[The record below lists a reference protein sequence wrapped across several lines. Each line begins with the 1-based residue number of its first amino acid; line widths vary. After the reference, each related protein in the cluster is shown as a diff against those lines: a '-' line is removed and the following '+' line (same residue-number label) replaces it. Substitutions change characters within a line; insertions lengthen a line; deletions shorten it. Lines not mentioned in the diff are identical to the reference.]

1 MNPGLRYLALAG
13 LRGGLRR
20 AGRRMRTARGFLT
33 TVFGVLLMIVL
44 VGSQVVALLLDES
57 PTPAGD
63 AAAGFTLVL
72 MALVGWAMVS
82 SEAPFFWPAEVQ
94 HLFAAP
100 VGRRELL
107 VYQLASRAWLQLL
120 SGLWVGTLGMRSA
133 PMPAAALATAILAIT
148 FVNVAG
154 LLAALAKMAVVQRAP
169 GVVKA
174 LKPAFYVAAAA
185 LAVLLYARARAVGL
199 GDAMGEVLASAP
211 LRALALPLQPF
222 ARAFASEGLVQ
233 LALWSAASA
242 GAIAVTFG
250 AATLLPVDFREAS
263 LSLSARKVAQWQR
276 VRGRGGPATHRR
288 IPVPSFGFLGT
299 AAPLARRHVYELG
312 RAPRPLLGLAF
323 SAGLAFFYGVVLPW
337 TSDYASTPQPLGVT
351 LVVMVGVF
359 AVVASGSLNLDFRRD
374 AERIAF
380 LRSLPLRPRAVAAAQ
395 VFTPAAILTLA
406 SVLLL
411 VGAAMSVGWRVR
423 PMMLML
429 AMLLAGPIS
438 WICVGLEN
446 WLFLLF
452 PTRVTPA
459 GMEQNSFSGRLI
471 LKMLA
476 KLMLLFVVVG
486 VALLAAIPARM
497 LAGRAGGV
505 SASVLVVLAACWVTT
520 WLVARAFHGYDLAV
534 DNPD

>member
-13 LRGGLRR
+13 LRGVLRR
-20 AGRRMRTARGFLT
+20 TGRRMRTARGFLT
-33 TVFGVLLMIVL
+33 TVFSVLLMIVL
-44 VGSQVVALLLDES
+44 VGSQVVALLLDET

-63 AAAGFTLVL
+63 AAAGFTLLL

-133 PMPAAALATAILAIT
+133 PMPAAALAAAILAIT

-174 LKPAFYVAAAA
+174 LKPAFYVAAAV

-242 GAIAVTFG
+242 GVIAVTFG

-276 VRGRGGPATHRR
+276 VRGRGGPVTHRR

-323 SAGLAFFYGVVLPW
+323 SAALAFFYSVVLPW
-337 TSDYASTPQPLGVT
+337 TSDSASTPQPLGVT
-351 LVVMVGVF
+351 LVVMVAVF
-359 AVVASGSLNLDFRRD
+359 AVFGSGSLNLDFRRD
-374 AERIAF
+374 AERIPF
-380 LRSLPLRPRAVAAAQ
+380 LRSLPLRPVAVAVAQ
-395 VFTPAAILTLA
+395 VFTPAAILALA
-406 SVLLL
+406 SLLLL
-411 VGAAMSVGWRVR
+411 VGAGISVGWHVR
-423 PMMLML
+423 PAMLVL

-438 WICVGLEN
+438 WICVALEN

-459 GMEQNSFSGRLI
+459 GTEQNSFSGRLF

-476 KLMLLFVVVG
+476 KLMLLFVI
-486 VALLAAIPARM
+486 VAAVLLAAMPGRM

-505 SASVLVVLAACWVTT
+505 SASVLVVLAACWATT
-520 WLVARAFHGYDLAV
+520 WMVARAFRGYDLAV

>member
-1 MNPGLRYLALAG
+1 
-13 LRGGLRR
+13 
-20 AGRRMRTARGFLT
+20 MRTARGFLT
-33 TVFGVLLMIVL
+33 TVLGLLLMIAL
-44 VGSQVVALLLDES
+44 VGSQLVALLLDDR
-57 PTPAGD
+57 PTPPGD
-63 AAAGFTLVL
+63 AAAGFTLLL
-72 MALVGWAMVS
+72 MALVAWAVVN

-100 VGRRELL
+100 IARRELL
-107 VYQLASRAWLQLL
+107 RYHLASRAWLQLL
-120 SGLWVGTLGMRSA
+120 SGLWVGTIGMRSA
-133 PMPAAALATAILAIT
+133 PWPPAALSTAMLAIA
-148 FVNVAG
+148 FINVAG
-154 LLAALAKMAVVQRAP
+154 LLAALVKMAVVQRAP
-169 GVVKA
+169 GAVKA
-174 LKPAFYVAAAA
+174 MKPAFYVAAAA
-185 LAVLLYARARAVGL
+185 VAALLYARARVVGL

-211 LRALALPLQPF
+211 LRALSLPVQPF
-222 ARAFASEGLVQ
+222 ARAFAAEGLVQ
-233 LALWSAASA
+233 LVLWSAASA
-242 GAIAVTFG
+242 GVIAVTFG
-250 AATLLPVDFREAS
+250 AAVLLPVDFREAS

-323 SAGLAFFYGVVLPW
+323 SAALAFFYSIVLPW
-337 TSDYASTPQPLGVT
+337 TSDYASTPPPLGVT

-359 AVVASGSLNLDFRRD
+359 AVLGSGSLNLDFRRD
-374 AERIAF
+374 AERVAF
-380 LRSLPLRPRAVAAAQ
+380 LRSLPLRPGAVAVAQ

-406 SVLLL
+406 SLLLL
-411 VGAAMSVGWRVR
+411 VGAALSVGWHVR
-423 PMMLML
+423 PMMLLL

-438 WICVGLEN
+438 WICVGMEN

-459 GMEQNSFSGRLI
+459 GTEQNSFSGRQF
-471 LKMLA
+471 LKMLT

-486 VALLAAIPARM
+486 LALLAAVPGRM

-505 SASVLVVLAACWVTT
+505 SASVLLVLAACWATT

>member
-1 MNPGLRYLALAG
+1 
-13 LRGGLRR
+13 
-20 AGRRMRTARGFLT
+20 MRTARGFLT
-33 TVFGVLLMIVL
+33 TVFGFLLMTAL
-44 VGSQVVALLLDES
+44 VGSQVVALVLDES
-57 PTPAGD
+57 PTSPGD

-72 MALVGWAMVS
+72 MALLGWAVVN

-107 VYQLASRAWLQLL
+107 AYQLASRAWLQLL
-120 SGLWVGTLGMRSA
+120 SGLWVGTIGMRSA
-133 PMPAAALATAILAIT
+133 PLPAAALSTAILAIT
-148 FVNVAG
+148 FINVAG
-154 LLAALAKMAVVQRAP
+154 LLAALAKMAVAQRAP
-169 GVVKA
+169 GAVKA
-174 LKPAFYVAAAA
+174 LKPAFYAGAAA
-185 LAVLLYARARAVGL
+185 LVVLLYLRARAVGL

-211 LRALALPLQPF
+211 LRALSLPLQPF
-222 ARAFASEGLVQ
+222 ARAFAAEGLVE
-233 LALWSAASA
+233 LVLWSAASM
-242 GAIAVTFG
+242 GVIAVTFS
-250 AATLLPVDFREAS
+250 AAALLPVDFREAS

-276 VRGRGGPATHRR
+276 VRGRGGRVTHRR

-323 SAGLAFFYGVVLPW
+323 SAGLAFFYSIVLPW
-337 TSDYASTPQPLGVT
+337 TSDYASTPRPLGVA
-351 LVVMVGVF
+351 LVVMVAVF
-359 AVVASGSLNLDFRRD
+359 AMFGSGSLNLDFRRD
-374 AERIAF
+374 AERIPF
-380 LRSLPLRPRAVAAAQ
+380 LRSLPLRPGAVAVAQ

-406 SVLLL
+406 SLLLL
-411 VGAAMSVGWRVR
+411 VGTAISVRWHVR
-423 PMMLML
+423 PMMLIL

-459 GMEQNSFSGRLI
+459 GTEQNSFSGRLF
-471 LKMLA
+471 LKMLS
-476 KLMLLFVVVG
+476 KFMLLTVVVG
-486 VALLAAIPARM
+486 AALLAAVPGRM

-520 WLVARAFHGYDLAV
+520 WMVARAFHGFDLAV

>member
-1 MNPGLRYLALAG
+1 MNPGLRYLARAG
-13 LRGGLRR
+13 FRGVLRR
-20 AGRRMRTARGFLT
+20 TGRRMRTARGFLT
-33 TVFGVLLMIVL
+33 TVLGALLMIAL
-44 VGSQVVALLLDES
+44 VGSQVVALVLDES
-57 PTPAGD
+57 PTSAGD

-72 MALVGWAMVS
+72 MALVGWAVVN

-100 VGRRELL
+100 ISRRELL
-107 VYQLASRAWLQLL
+107 GYQLASRAWLQLL
-120 SGLWVGTLGMRSA
+120 SGLWVGTIGMRSA
-133 PMPAAALATAILAIT
+133 PWPLAALSTAILGIT

-154 LLAALAKMAVVQRAP
+154 LLAALVKMAVVQRAP
-169 GVVKA
+169 AAVKA
-174 LKPAFYVAAAA
+174 IKPAFFVSA
-185 LAVLLYARARAVGL
+185 AVLAAVLYARARAVGL

-211 LRALALPLQPF
+211 LRALSLPLQPF
-222 ARAFASEGLVQ
+222 GRAFAAEGLVP
-233 LALWSAASA
+233 LVLWSAASA
-242 GAIAVTFG
+242 AVIAVTFG
-250 AATLLPVDFREAS
+250 AAVLLPVDFREAS

-276 VRGRGGPATHRR
+276 VRGRGGPPTRRR

-299 AAPLARRHVYELG
+299 AAPLARRHGYELG

-323 SAGLAFFYGVVLPW
+323 SAGLAFFYSIVLPW
-337 TSDYASTPQPLGVT
+337 TSDYASTPRPLGVA
-351 LVVMVGVF
+351 LVVMVAVF
-359 AVVASGSLNLDFRRD
+359 AVLGSGSLNLDFRRD

-380 LRSLPLRPRAVAAAQ
+380 LRSLPLRPRAVAVAQ

-406 SVLLL
+406 SLLLL
-411 VGAAMSVGWRVR
+411 VGTALSVRWHVR
-423 PMMLML
+423 PMMLLL

-459 GMEQNSFSGRLI
+459 GTEQNSFSGRLF
-471 LKMLA
+471 LKTLT

-486 VALLAAIPARM
+486 LALLAAVPGRM
-497 LAGRAGGV
+497 VAGRAGGV
-505 SASVLVVLAACWVTT
+505 SASVLVVLAACWAAT
-520 WLVARAFHGYDLAV
+520 WLVARAFRGFDLAV